1 MCGQV
6 VINIGGFRVTP
17 CASAVSIFLGPL
29 RGGQTITIGSGADSE
44 TAVIDSINWWGSAT
58 ITLTAPLSHA
68 HVAGAQVSGSGIA
81 LHCIDQDACQGDP
94 GQRQPSFTGRT

>member
-29 RGGQTITIGSGADSE
+29 RGGLLSLGLALSGDSGAEHQLVRRDVRLGCVDDKPDALYADEYETKDS
-44 TAVIDSINWWGSAT
+44 AARCC
-58 ITLTAPLSHA
+58 LSPHLA
-68 HVAGAQVSGSGIA
+68 
-81 LHCIDQDACQGDP
+81 
-94 GQRQPSFTGRT
+94 